1 MISKFFINHPT
12 IAIVISILMVI
23 VGTVAMVSLPI
34 SQYPEIVPPEILTLG
49 IFPGADAKTV
59 EQSVATPIESQ
70 MSGVDNMSYM
80 YSTNANNGWSTLY
93 TDFDVKTDPNI
104 DQILTQLRVNQAAA
118 QLPAEVTQQGV
129 QVLKS
134 LSTPLMVINLVS
146 PQGTYDRDW
155 QDNYANINLKDELAR
170 VPGVGRVQVFGGDY
184 AMRVWVQP
192 DKLAKLAVTVPEI
205 VQAIGA
211 QNTVNPSGQIGGD
224 PVPKGQEFTY
234 TVLSQ
239 GRLTSADEFGNI
251 VIRANPDG
259 SILHLKDVARIELG
273 AQTYNIDAKYNGA
286 PSGALAIY
294 QLPGSNAVQAAAG
307 VHAKLDQLAKRFPKD
322 LQYHVTLDTT
332 EAVTSSMHEI
342 VLTLFE
348 SLALVIIVVYIFLQG
363 WRPALIPLAAVPVS
377 LIGTFIVFP
386 MLGFSINTLSLF
398 GLILAIGLVVDDAI
412 VVVEAVER
420 HIEEG
425 LSPHDASVKAM
436 EEVSGPV
443 IAIAL
448 VLAAV
453 FIPTAFIP
461 GITGRL
467 YQQFAVTIAVS
478 VIFSAFNALT
488 LSPALCAI
496 LLKPGK
502 AHGPFSRFFEWF
514 NKTFAHAQNGYVKY
528 SAVMIRK
535 SAFSM
540 VFLALVAAAAWL
552 IVGRMPTSFVP
563 EEDQGYVMVRLQLPQ
578 AASLQRTSKPP
589 VKRRIFSA
597 TRRVSKAWPQSAA
610 LT

>member
-12 IAIVISILMVI
+12 IAIVISILMVL

-205 VQAIGA
+205 VQALQS

-273 AQTYNIDAKYNGA
+273 AQTYNIDAKYNGS

-478 VIFSAFNALT
+478 VIFSSPARRT
-488 LSPALCAI
+488 VLSPVSLTGSTRP
-496 LLKPGK
+496 LPM
-502 AHGPFSRFFEWF
+502 R
-514 NKTFAHAQNGYVKY
+514 KTAMSN
-528 SAVMIRK
+528 
-535 SAFSM
+535 
-540 VFLALVAAAAWL
+540 
-552 IVGRMPTSFVP
+552 
-563 EEDQGYVMVRLQLPQ
+563 
-578 AASLQRTSKPP
+578 
-589 VKRRIFSA
+589 
-597 TRRVSKAWPQSAA
+597 TRR
-610 LT
+610 